1 MILLLYKIKYNFK
14 SSAPSPSLHW
24 KQSKLLPKLLTSNVK
39 NDFFYQYVCT
49 CIFLFYFYFYI
60 YDQAFWWEWVLNIE
74 KIALFF
80 STDSYIILFLEIF
93 VLDSY
98 PHEYFQEYSYVS
110 ILRLSINY
118 VRKPAQIFP
127 RIWLCFSSQAFHKLC

>member
-1 MILLLYKIKYNFK
+1 MSLRPIGSAVFELSSHRHTDRYTSYYFRVQICMI
-14 SSAPSPSLHW
+14 SLFGGNECSIL
-24 KQSKLLPKLLTSNVK
+24 K
-39 NDFFYQYVCT
+39 
-49 CIFLFYFYFYI
+49 
-60 YDQAFWWEWVLNIE
+60 

-127 RIWLCFSSQAFHKLC
+127 RIWLCISVQAFHKLCQESSTNISKNRVMYQCSDFP

>member
-1 MILLLYKIKYNFK
+1 MSLSPISLAIFELLSRRHTDRYTSYYFRVQICMI
-14 SSAPSPSLHW
+14 SLFGGNECSIL
-24 KQSKLLPKLLTSNVK
+24 K
-39 NDFFYQYVCT
+39 
-49 CIFLFYFYFYI
+49 
-60 YDQAFWWEWVLNIE
+60 

-127 RIWLCFSSQAFHKLC
+127 RIWLCFSSQAFHKLCQETSTNISKNMVMYQCSGFP